1 MQVVFDNW
9 RLMAEGLEVTLK
21 LSAAVIALS
30 TLFGFFVGVGLLY
43 APRWLRLLLRIYV
56 DTIRGL
62 PLLVLIFLIFY
73 GLPAL
78 EIGIGSWRFNTNLDR
93 FPTVTIAFTLF
104 ASAQVGEVV
113 RGALG
118 SIPKGQ
124 TEAGRAIGL
133 TFWQRLI
140 YVLFPQA
147 IAPMIPPWTNIA
159 AELVK
164 GTSLVT
170 LVSMSDLLFSTR
182 KIAER
187 TGEMIPL
194 YFAAAVVY
202 FIICF
207 TISRTGAWL
216 GKRFT
221 VQAAR

>member
-1 MQVVFDNW
+1 MQVVWDNW
-9 RLMAEGLEVTLK
+9 RLMADGLEVTLK
-21 LSAAVIALS
+21 LSAVVIALS
-30 TLFGFFVGVGLLY
+30 SFFGFFVGVGLLY
-43 APRWLRLLLRIYV
+43 GPRWLRFILRIYV

-78 EIGIGSWRFNTNLDR
+78 KIGIGDWQLNTNFER
-93 FPTVTIAFTLF
+93 FETVTIAFTLF
-104 ASAQVGEVV
+104 ASAQVGEIV

-124 TEAGRAIGL
+124 IEAGRAIGL
-133 TFWQRLI
+133 TFWQRLMYI
-140 YVLFPQA
+140 LFPQA
-147 IAPMIPPWTNIA
+147 IAPMMPPWTNIA

-170 LVSMSDLLFSTR
+170 LVSMSDLLFATR
-182 KIAER
+182 KIGER

-202 FIICF
+202 FVICF
-207 TISRTGAWL
+207 SISRTGAWL

-221 VQAAR
+221 VQAVR